1 MGIKGSKNTP
11 ITARISTGLFN
22 QKKGVKEPLLD
33 VGPAGVSGNNQTRD
47 IPSPSKKRGYAKRSP
62 LKQVGV
68 NVLESKSTGDQIV
81 KGNEIQEDVYD
92 TGNSLKGLT
101 QKQLDWRDNEIEK
114 LGGIDQ
120 YHAKYGSKAKGK
132 KTGGQ
137 VGTGKFE
144 DDKVTP
150 GTTTETNEFTPTQ
163 TRDNNDAMSPW
174 RVRQQS
180 RSIKKSGKDVR
191 QSQNKLNKTNRRLA
205 GMDEADKEVGNK
217 KYDRLMSKQAENT
230 TELDAFNKNMTA
242 RTRQVEMSSDPLGKS
257 GTFKSASRNMELPDA
272 SSTYSGQTE
281 IIKSGGVKKP
291 SSIDFGEIAK
301 TEATD
306 SKKLLVDEPSGPKKK
321 TPDFFKKKTP
331 LKMKYFK

>member
-1 MGIKGSKNTP
+1 MGTKGSKNTP

-33 VGPAGVSGNNQTRD
+33 VGPAGVSGDNQTRD

-101 QKQLDWRDNEIEK
+101 QKQLDWRTNKIKE

-120 YHAKYGSKAKGK
+120 YHAEYGSKTKGK

-137 VGTGKFE
+137 VGTGNFE
-144 DDKVTP
+144 EDTVIP
-150 GTTTETNEFTPTQ
+150 GTTTETNEFTSTQ

-205 GMDEADKEVGNK
+205 GMDEADKVVGNK
-217 KYDRLMSKQAENT
+217 KYDRLMSKKAENT

-242 RTRQVEMSSDPLGKS
+242 RTRQVEMSSDPLGKNR
-257 GTFKSASRNMELPDA
+257 TFKSASRNMELPDA
-272 SSTYSGQTE
+272 SSTYSGQKE
-281 IIKSGGVKKP
+281 IIESGGVKKP
-291 SSIDFGEIAK
+291 ASIDFGALGE
-301 TEATD
+301 TEDTD
-306 SKKLLVDEPSGPKKK
+306 TEKLSGALPKK

>member
-1 MGIKGSKNTP
+1 
-11 ITARISTGLFN
+11 
-22 QKKGVKEPLLD
+22 VKEPLLD

-144 DDKVTP
+144 DDKVIP

-191 QSQNKLNKTNRRLA
+191 QSQNKLDKVKRKQQKMIDKYDTA
-205 GMDEADKEVGNK
+205 DPITGKKDGKISDEEKSAMSTGFLGFGNK
-217 KYDRLMSKQAENT
+217 QKKFDKLASSFTENT
-230 TELDAFNKNMTA
+230 NELDAFNKNMTA
-242 RTRQVEMSSDPLGKS
+242 RTRQVEMSSDPLGKNR
-257 GTFKSASRNMELPDA
+257 TFKSASRNMELPDA
-272 SSTYSGQTE
+272 SSTYSGQKE
-281 IIKSGGVKKP
+281 IIDSGGVKKP
-291 SSIDFGEIAK
+291 ASIDFGELGK
-301 TEATD
+301 TEDTD
-306 SKKLLVDEPSGPKKK
+306 TEKLSGALPKK

>member
-1 MGIKGSKNTP
+1 MGTKGSKNTP

-101 QKQLDWRDNEIEK
+101 QKQLDWRTNKIKE

-120 YHAKYGSKAKGK
+120 YHAEYGSKTKGK

-137 VGTGKFE
+137 VGTGNFE
-144 DDKVTP
+144 EDTVIP
-150 GTTTETNEFTPTQ
+150 GTTTETNEFTSTQ

-205 GMDEADKEVGNK
+205 GMDEADKVVGNK
-217 KYDRLMSKQAENT
+217 KYDRLMSKKAENT

-242 RTRQVEMSSDPLGKS
+242 RTRQVEMSSDPLGKNR
-257 GTFKSASRNMELPDA
+257 TFKSASRNMELPDA
-272 SSTYSGQTE
+272 SSTYSGQKE
-281 IIKSGGVKKP
+281 IIESGGVKKP
-291 SSIDFGEIAK
+291 ASIDFGALGE
-301 TEATD
+301 TEDTD
-306 SKKLLVDEPSGPKKK
+306 TEKLSGALPKK